1 MKRKRH
7 SNDFKA
13 QVAFEAAK
21 EESSINE
28 IASKYKLHP
37 NQVSQWKKQF
47 LENLPA
53 IFSNGKVSKDDD
65 EISKDE
71 LYKQIGQLKVELEWL
86 KKKSG
91 LKR

>member
-37 NQVSQWKKQF
+37 NQVSHWKKKF